1 LGSADYNW
9 FNAGW
14 FGLVEFLSYSTC
26 GSAAELKAGSMDWHL
41 LLQVDSEQAAGMMW
55 GDVGRLYYWIRSKD
69 LKAGNFDNV
78 WLVLQ
83 CC

>member
-1 LGSADYNW
+1 
-9 FNAGW
+9 
-14 FGLVEFLSYSTC
+14 
-26 GSAAELKAGSMDWHL
+26 MDWHL